1 MHIRRKCAAELYNRR
16 AQDTGV
22 VVMNDGGGAKKGVFY
37 GWYIVGA
44 VFFMIFVT
52 AGFRQSFGLFVP
64 AWSEDFN
71 VSVGQL
77 SLVASAGWVVNG
89 LAQPVVGALA
99 DRHGPRIVMT
109 TSVVVLGVSTL
120 AMAFAGNIWM
130 LAFFYATF
138 ASFSMAG
145 AQFTPVTPLIARWFV
160 RRRAAALSVLT
171 SGGSA
176 GAMLLLPFAAYLMQL
191 TNWRAALLA
200 IVGMLGILVLPLV
213 VIIIRN
219 RPEQMGLE
227 PDGGAVGGAVSRR
240 GTGEGPL
247 AVEKWRHAYRTAP
260 MWQLTFTYV
269 VCGVTTA
276 IISVHFVSFAKNEG
290 ISVFIAALAFGLL
303 SMMNMLGVLGLGAVS
318 DRFMRKNALTVI
330 YAVRGVGFLTL
341 LIMPISIGLWAFAV
355 ISGVSWLATVPQT
368 SALAAEVYGVRNAGT
383 ITGMLTMV
391 HMLAGAVAV
400 AAAGLAYELLGSYDV
415 VWVASVA
422 MLGAAAFTA
431 WSLREKDVSARYLPV
446 QASPR
451 LTEA

>member
-1 MHIRRKCAAELYNRR
+1 
-16 AQDTGV
+16 
-22 VVMNDGGGAKKGVFY
+22 MNDGGGAKKGVFY

-52 AGFRQSFGLFVP
+52 AGFRQTFNVFLPS
-64 AWSEDFN
+64 WSEDFN

-77 SLVASAGWVVNG
+77 SFVAAAGWVVNG

-99 DRHGPRIVMT
+99 DRYGPRIVMT
-109 TSVVVLGVSTL
+109 ASVVVLGVSIL

-176 GAMLLLPFAAYLMQL
+176 GAALLVMFVASLIQF
-191 TNWRAALLA
+191 TSWRVALLA
-200 IVGMLGILVLPLV
+200 IVGMLVILVLPLV
-213 VIIIRN
+213 VIVIRN

-227 PDGGAVGGAVSRR
+227 PDGGAVGGTVGDAVSRR

-247 AVEKWRHAYRTAP
+247 AVEKWSHAYRTAP

-276 IISVHFVSFAKNEG
+276 IIAVHFVSFAKNEG
-290 ISVFIAALAFGLL
+290 IPVFTAAVAFGLL
-303 SMMNMLGVLGLGAVS
+303 SIMNMLGVLGLGAVS

-330 YAVRGVGFLTL
+330 YAVRGIGFLML

-368 SALAAEVYGVRNAGT
+368 SALAAEVYGVRNSGK

-391 HMLAGAVAV
+391 HMLAGAAAV